1 MPSNRDPT
9 VSIIIVHVRGYDPL
23 YNALKSVFE
32 SEYSNLEVVLVDNGS
47 TDGSTQGAEKAFEG
61 RLKVLRTFE
70 NLGFVRACNFGL
82 KRITSVYAVLLNDD
96 TVVDPKWLVRLVR
109 EAESDPSIA
118 ACQPKLRML
127 NNPSF
132 FEYNGACGGMLDLCG
147 VPFTRG
153 RLFDRTEEDFGQY
166 DRTVDVFWASGAA
179 MFLRLRAV
187 EEVGYLDDLFHFQM
201 EEIDLSWRLR
211 MRGYRVV
218 SVPSSIVYHL
228 GGATP
233 VPRTSFLKHRNNL
246 LTLAKNYSLPS
257 LARFFPIRI
266 LLDLTSLIYLAA
278 KGKRRFGMDTIRSY
292 LWMVLNL
299 RQVINAR
306 RAAQLIR
313 LVSDK
318 NITSAMAKPN
328 IAFQYYVMKRHSFSQ
343 LTGLPL
349 PRDSYLN
356 QDAIVAG
363 ERGRT
368 LEVGSVF

>member
-1 MPSNRDPT
+1 MPSNRDPA
-9 VSIIIVHVRGYDPL
+9 VSIIIVHVRGFDSL

-32 SEYSNLEVVLVDNGS
+32 SEYDNLEVVLVDNGS
-47 TDGSTQGAEKAFEG
+47 TDGSTQRAERAFEG
-61 RLKVLRTFE
+61 KLRVLRTLE
-70 NLGFVRACNFGL
+70 NLGFVRACNYGL
-82 KRITSVYAVLLNDD
+82 RRITSIYAVLLNDD
-96 TVVDPKWLVRLVR
+96 TVVDPKWLARLVE
-109 EAESDPSIA
+109 EAETDSSIA

-132 FEYNGACGGMLDLCG
+132 FEYNGACGGMMDLCG

-166 DRTVDVFWASGAA
+166 DKTVDVFWASGAA

-233 VPRTSFLKHRNNL
+233 VPRTSFLKHRNSL
-246 LTLAKNYSLPS
+246 LTLVKNYSMSS
-257 LARFFPIRI
+257 LARFFPIRM
-266 LLDLTSLIYLAA
+266 LLDFTSLIYLAA
-278 KGKRRFGMDTIRSY
+278 KGKRRFGMDALRSY
-292 LWMVLNL
+292 VWIVLNL
-299 RQVINAR
+299 RLVIGSR

-313 LVSDK
+313 LVSDTT
-318 NITSAMAKPN
+318 ITSNMAKPT
-328 IAFQYYVMKRHSFSQ
+328 IALQYYLMKRHIFSQ
-343 LTGLPL
+343 LSGLPL
-349 PRDSYLN
+349 HRDSYLN
-356 QDAIVAG
+356 KETNDAAKT
-363 ERGRT
+363 GRL

>member
-1 MPSNRDPT
+1 MPSNRDPA
-9 VSIIIVHVRGYDPL
+9 VSIIIVHVRGFDSL

-32 SEYSNLEVVLVDNGS
+32 SEYDNLEVVLVDNGS
-47 TDGSTQGAEKAFEG
+47 TDGSTQRAERAFEG
-61 RLKVLRTFE
+61 KLRVLRTLE
-70 NLGFVRACNFGL
+70 NLGFVRACNYGL
-82 KRITSVYAVLLNDD
+82 RRITSIYAVLLNDD
-96 TVVDPKWLVRLVR
+96 TVVDPKWLARLVE
-109 EAESDPSIA
+109 EAETDSSIA

-132 FEYNGACGGMLDLCG
+132 FEYNGACGGMMDLCG

-166 DRTVDVFWASGAA
+166 DKTVDVFWASGAA

-246 LTLAKNYSLPS
+246 LTVVKNYSMSS
-257 LARFFPIRI
+257 LARFFPIRM
-266 LLDLTSLIYLAA
+266 LLDFTSLIYLAA
-278 KGKRRFGMDTIRSY
+278 KGKRRFGMDALRSY
-292 LWMVLNL
+292 VWIVLNL
-299 RQVINAR
+299 RLVIGSR

-313 LVSDK
+313 LVSDTT
-318 NITSAMAKPN
+318 ITSNMAKPT
-328 IAFQYYVMKRHSFSQ
+328 IALQYYLMKRHIFSQ
-343 LTGLPL
+343 LSGLPL
-349 PRDSYLN
+349 HRDSYLN
-356 QDAIVAG
+356 KETNDAAKT
-363 ERGRT
+363 GRL